1 MAKNAK
7 RATPVA
13 LTIAGVAT
21 VGQAAPA
28 RDDDSVTRAVRSP
41 NGKDVFVRLVKV
53 PKAQA
58 LAETVKPLEKISD
71 IRIFDTGGLVGR
83 GSGTGEGVS
92 GSQG

>member
-1 MAKNAK
+1 MKISALLPA
-7 RATPVA
+7 AVAA

-28 RDDDSVTRAVRSP
+28 RDGDSVTRAVRSP

-58 LAETVKPLEKISD
+58 LAETADCPMMKDSTAMKDMCE
-71 IRIFDTGGLVGR
+71 RMMGGRRAAEPAPKG
-83 GSGTGEGVS
+83 
-92 GSQG
+92 